1 MPGQS
6 AAGRTNI
13 LYSLVGLCSLW
24 FSVKM
29 ERSSLTPAAAVA
41 IVVFGFVAGSSGVLV
56 SRNKINSSSSCS
68 RIVGLEGSL
77 SGIFCFLLGCSSG
90 IVVDGVGCLMLVHE
104 SVEHRFGVLVRGFS
118 TGELFVGFFHALVLQ
133 LILCGFLVAGCAH
146 TFSSL
151 IGLDASDIATRGQR
165 SFFFLF
171 GGHGDVRSIGAP
183 FFAYRLAGKSGWFS
197 SPTTS
202 GGLLPRLGDSS
213 SNVPGLLVIEAP
225 DSLYTGDVIRLVRSA
240 ITRHVGVPDVLLM
253 VQIKISDVFSSER

>member
-1 MPGQS
+1 
-6 AAGRTNI
+6 
-13 LYSLVGLCSLW
+13 
-24 FSVKM
+24 
-29 ERSSLTPAAAVA
+29 
-41 IVVFGFVAGSSGVLV
+41 V
-56 SRNKINSSSSCS
+56 SRNKINPSSSCS

-118 TGELFVGFFHALVLQ
+118 TGELFVGFFHASVLQ

-151 IGLDASDIATRGQR
+151 IGLDGSDIATRGQR

-183 FFAYRLAGKSGWFS
+183 LSFAYRLAGKSGWFS

-202 GGLLPRLGDSS
+202 GGLLPLLGDSS
-213 SNVPGLLVIEAP
+213 SDVPGLLVTETP

-240 ITRHVGVPDVLLM
+240 ISRHVGVPDVLLM
-253 VQIKISDVFSSER
+253 VPMKISDVFRRRGGRLHGWQLRLLVVTGTIGRSGETCKDLDVICFTFRIIFVSFGM